1 MASGKCDLCDKRTVF
16 GRTIQF
22 QHGGQWERRA
32 PKKNRP
38 FAPSVQSKRM
48 FLDGKWQR
56 VNVCTRCMRTEIR
69 RLEAKGIPQ
78 GMVKS

>member
-16 GRTIQF
+16 GRNIR
-22 QHGGQWERRA
+22 HKHSGNWERKA
-32 PKKNRP
+32 PRTNRMFKP
-38 FAPSVQSKRM
+38 NVQSRRM
-48 FLDGKWQR
+48 FLDGKWAR
-56 VNVCTRCMRTEIR
+56 VNVCTRCMRTEAR